1 MGTTLRKKYKCFD
14 MDNVDAEEFLRNF
27 QLSIKEIKDIHKRK
41 NITDNKLLLN
51 TSLNKKEIILQYYDY
66 DEQ

>member
-51 TSLNKKEIILQYYDY
+51 TSLNKKEITLQYYDY

>member
-27 QLSIKEIKDIHKRK
+27 QLSIKEIKDIQKRK

-51 TSLNKKEIILQYYDY
+51 TSLNKKEITLQYYDY

>member
-1 MGTTLRKKYKCFD
+1 

-51 TSLNKKEIILQYYDY
+51 TSLNKKEITLQYYDY

>member
-41 NITDNKLLLN
+41 NITENKLLLN
-51 TSLNKKEIILQYYDY
+51 TSLNKKEITLQYYDY

>member
-14 MDNVDAEEFLRNF
+14 MDNVDAEEFLRDF

-41 NITDNKLLLN
+41 NITENKLLLN
-51 TSLNKKEIILQYYDY
+51 TSLNKKEITLQYYDY

>member
-14 MDNVDAEEFLRNF
+14 LDNVDAEEFLRDF

-51 TSLNKKEIILQYYDY
+51 TSLNKKEITLQYYDY

>member
-14 MDNVDAEEFLRNF
+14 MDNVDAEEFLRDF
-27 QLSIKEIKDIHKRK
+27 QLSVKEIKDIHKRK
-41 NITDNKLLLN
+41 NITENKLLLN
-51 TSLNKKEIILQYYDY
+51 TSLNKKEITLQYYDY

>member
-14 MDNVDAEEFLRNF
+14 MDNVDAEEFLRDF

-41 NITDNKLLLN
+41 NITENKLLLN
-51 TSLNKKEIILQYYDY
+51 TSLNKKEITLQYYDY
-66 DEQ
+66 DGQ

>member
-14 MDNVDAEEFLRNF
+14 VDNVDAEEFLRDF

-51 TSLNKKEIILQYYDY
+51 TSLNKKEITLQYYDY

>member
-14 MDNVDAEEFLRNF
+14 VDNVDAEEFLRNF

-51 TSLNKKEIILQYYDY
+51 TSLNKKEITLQYYDY